1 MASKKKSVNFG
12 DDVISESQFR
22 KVDKDSRDRSK
33 GEGVKVIDISG
44 RKYKS
49 KTPKALCPVYLPGE
63 NIFCRNK
70 FFS

>member
-44 RKYKS
+44 REQRVI
-49 KTPKALCPVYLPGE
+49 TGI
-63 NIFCRNK
+63 NRIFDGDILTE
-70 FFS
+70 

>member
-44 RKYKS
+44 REQRVI
-49 KTPKALCPVYLPGE
+49 TGI
-63 NIFCRNK
+63 N
-70 FFS
+70 

>member
-1 MASKKKSVNFG
+1 MASKKKSVNFV

-44 RKYKS
+44 REQRVI
-49 KTPKALCPVYLPGE
+49 TGI
-63 NIFCRNK
+63 NQIFDDDILTE
-70 FFS
+70 

>member
-1 MASKKKSVNFG
+1 MASKKKSVNFV

-44 RKYKS
+44 REQRIII
-49 KTPKALCPVYLPGE
+49 GI
-63 NIFCRNK
+63 NRIFDDDILTE
-70 FFS
+70 

>member
-44 RKYKS
+44 REQRVI
-49 KTPKALCPVYLPGE
+49 TGI
-63 NIFCRNK
+63 NRIFDDDILTE
-70 FFS
+70 

>member
-1 MASKKKSVNFG
+1 MASKKKSVNFV

-44 RKYKS
+44 REQRVI
-49 KTPKALCPVYLPGE
+49 TGI
-63 NIFCRNK
+63 NRIFDDDILTE
-70 FFS
+70 